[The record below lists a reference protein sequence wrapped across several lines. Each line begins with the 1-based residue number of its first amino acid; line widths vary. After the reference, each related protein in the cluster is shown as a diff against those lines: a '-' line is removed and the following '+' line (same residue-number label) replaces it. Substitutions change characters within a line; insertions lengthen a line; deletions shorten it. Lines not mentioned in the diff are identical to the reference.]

1 MLAGVMVRT
10 SLIFSRLASTVYMV
24 VVTGRTE
31 NFKELVS
38 LMPLNYFTFFSLY
51 ECCMLIANFI
61 PVIYIFVNITISNNI
76 IMTLTST
83 FSYLLAIYC
92 GINSQYLEISWMII
106 KNKMHQSIF
115 NLLNMIYICKT
126 CLVIFYLDSLFW
138 IYFFAHRDESV
149 TDYCVYILPFTFLA
163 VLF

>member
-1 MLAGVMVRT
+1 
-10 SLIFSRLASTVYMV
+10 
-24 VVTGRTE
+24 
-31 NFKELVS
+31 
-38 LMPLNYFTFFSLY
+38 
-51 ECCMLIANFI
+51 
-61 PVIYIFVNITISNNI
+61 
-76 IMTLTST
+76 MTLTST

-138 IYFFAHRDESV
+138 IDQKRQARAQSPLRV
-149 TDYCVYILPFTFLA
+149 T
-163 VLF
+163 

>member
-1 MLAGVMVRT
+1 
-10 SLIFSRLASTVYMV
+10 
-24 VVTGRTE
+24 
-31 NFKELVS
+31 
-38 LMPLNYFTFFSLY
+38 
-51 ECCMLIANFI
+51 
-61 PVIYIFVNITISNNI
+61 
-76 IMTLTST
+76 MTLTST

-138 IYFFAHRDESV
+138 IYFFAHRDETV
-149 TDYCVYILPFTFLA
+149 TDYCFYILTFTFLA